1 MEESDFTEADMQF
14 EDHSELFDDDE
25 YAEDEV
31 ERKKKNK
38 KLIYVRKR

>member
-1 MEESDFTEADMQF
+1 MQF